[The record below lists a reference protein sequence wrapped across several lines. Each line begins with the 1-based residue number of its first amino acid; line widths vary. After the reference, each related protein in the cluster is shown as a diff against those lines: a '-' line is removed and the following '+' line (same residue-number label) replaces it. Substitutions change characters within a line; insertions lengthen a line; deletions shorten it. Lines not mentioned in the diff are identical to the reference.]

1 MLKKYE
7 VVGYINLTTQIKV
20 EDKFIEIIFGG
31 GNTYPL
37 RRGIYTTENPKI
49 QKALEKAK
57 DFNKKYKLVQINNR
71 VLSKVEAEKPIDEQ
85 IIELKKEREEL
96 HKEISSL
103 KAQLDLRKL
112 TKNTIGTSV
121 PDIVN
126 GQQAKDYLVKQFKC
140 DADKLKNKMLIQQ
153 EMKRRN
159 ILFPDWK

>member
-37 RRGIYTTENPKI
+37 RRGIYTTEKPKI